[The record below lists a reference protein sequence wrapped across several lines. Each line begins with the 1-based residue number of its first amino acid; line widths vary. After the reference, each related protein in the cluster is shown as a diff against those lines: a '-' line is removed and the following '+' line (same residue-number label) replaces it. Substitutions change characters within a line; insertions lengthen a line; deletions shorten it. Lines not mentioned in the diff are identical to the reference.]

1 MRRPLNFIL
10 AVILLI
16 TCSGC
21 FWGYDH
27 GRYGGGGH
35 ERVMRH
41 DDHREH
47 GDRDRGEHRDRD
59 RREHEERY

>member
-1 MRRPLNFIL
+1 MPLSFIL
-10 AVILLI
+10 AVMLLI

-35 ERVMRH
+35 EGMMRH
-41 DDHREH
+41 DDYGDH
-47 GDRDRGEHRDRD
+47 GDRDRGEDGYRDH
-59 RREHEERY
+59 REHEERH